1 MLRGLKKADVKH
13 AGVSLLWSY
22 ALVVHQC
29 QQKTLGIP
37 QHCEFVAPFF
47 HYLKIENRAEELLQ
61 SGEMCI
67 RDRN

>member
-29 QQKTLGIP
+29 QQKSFGIP
-37 QHCEFVAPFF
+37 Q
-47 HYLKIENRAEELLQ
+47 
-61 SGEMCI
+61 
-67 RDRN
+67 DR